1 MNALFLLPNNRKVNY
16 MVSEMKKPRNP
27 LSYEAIFVFEVAP
40 LGLEPRHTVPKTA
53 VLPIRRWGI
62 LFKRSANVKKISFLQ
77 SNFFEFVFKTFS
89 RHHKAFRQRLVF

>member
-1 MNALFLLPNNRKVNY
+1 MFAALNRDKLLVWKPLKTKKTFRNRKVFSLY
-16 MVSEMKKPRNP
+16 
-27 LSYEAIFVFEVAP
+27 VAP